1 MERVTFLVEETGQL
15 ISCML
20 NPETLMIKRRSGIHQ
35 RKIKS
40 GLVKAAQQTDDGL
53 IYTGGGST
61 ILELELVFDISI
73 KGSTVQSSDVRDLTR
88 PIWDLSENSIMSNGE
103 YRPPGCRFLWGKIQ
117 NFPCVISSISE
128 TFDLFDSSGVPKRSW
143 LKLRLL
149 RTNQLKDSHAQYDFD
164 DKAAAYDLPEGE
176 SLLADSYSDS
186 ELGVNEMI
194 ADINRYRV

>member
-20 NPETLMIKRRSGIHQ
+20 NPETLVIKRRSGIHP

-40 GLVKAAQQTDDGL
+40 GIVNGAHQSDDSL

-73 KGSTVQSSDVRDLTR
+73 KGSTVQSSDVRELTR
-88 PIWDLSENSIMSNGE
+88 PIWELSENSMVKNGE
-103 YRPPGCRFLWGKIQ
+103 YRPGACRFVWGKSW
-117 NFPCVISSISE
+117 NLPCVISSVAE
-128 TFDLFDSSGVPKRSW
+128 RFDLFDSSGVPKRSW

-149 RTNQLKDSHAQYDFD
+149 RINPINNNNLSGSAPQSPTYITPETDSIMADNYSV
-164 DKAAAYDLPEGE
+164 PEF
-176 SLLADSYSDS
+176 
-186 ELGVNEMI
+186 
-194 ADINRYRV
+194 DINEITEDLNTYGA